1 MSIDPAARVNCK
13 DFGIVFLVPQAGG
26 WFGYRKMQQPARLKV

>member
-13 DFGIVFLVPQAGG
+13 DFGIVFLRTAGG